1 MAEAVARRLLKEL
14 KDYQKEPNPDLA
26 KLSPISD
33 DNILV
38 WNAVLRGESDTPY
51 EGGHWTLLLNENM
64 PSKHLFQN
72 RRNMSRYPENSL
84 ESCVDFAVRVYG
96 DQIIVVKSGTD
107 KPTKLRCCK
116 FASMR

>member
-51 EGGHWTLLLNENM
+51 EGNVN
-64 PSKHLFQN
+64 
-72 RRNMSRYPENSL
+72 Y
-84 ESCVDFAVRVYG
+84 
-96 DQIIVVKSGTD
+96 
-107 KPTKLRCCK
+107 
-116 FASMR
+116 